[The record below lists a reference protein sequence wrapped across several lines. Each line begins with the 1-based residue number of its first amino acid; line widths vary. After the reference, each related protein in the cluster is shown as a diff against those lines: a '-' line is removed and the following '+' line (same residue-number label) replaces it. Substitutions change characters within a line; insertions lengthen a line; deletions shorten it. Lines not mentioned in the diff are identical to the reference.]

1 MTIVVQVNTNLQ
13 LVLLT
18 ATCAAPVF
26 GYVDHIILQSLWGIT
41 AVTTVWSIADYSR
54 IVPNTPIDQY
64 NNGTS
69 SNDKHEKQVDQKDK
83 TQ

>member
-41 AVTTVWSIADYSR
+41 AVTTVWSFADYIR
-54 IVPNTPIDQY
+54 NVPYTPIDQI

-69 SNDKHEKQVDQKDK
+69 TNDKHEKQVDQKDK